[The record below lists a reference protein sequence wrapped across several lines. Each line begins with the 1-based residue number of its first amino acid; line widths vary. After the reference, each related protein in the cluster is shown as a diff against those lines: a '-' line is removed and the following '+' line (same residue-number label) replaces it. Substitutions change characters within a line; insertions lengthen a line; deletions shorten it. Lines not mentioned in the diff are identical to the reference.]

1 MRYKSKDNL
10 YKLSFDLSYHGL
22 NLLPVKGMSAESV
35 SDDLAAWW
43 DPCAGYLGQL
53 FGFVKLNPLGNVS
66 GYCAGYLPHPPGFF
80 R

>member
-43 DPCAGYLGQL
+43 DLCAGY
-53 FGFVKLNPLGNVS
+53 V
-66 GYCAGYLPHPPGFF
+66 PHPPGFF